1 MNQYIEKLNHYLSE
15 HPVVL
20 EESTSE
26 DILDLL
32 WNFYSEE
39 HSVENSQI
47 RDQFAILAEV
57 WNILSE
63 QESDRMFSVTCSL
76 CSQCQQLAFREGF
89 KVGLHLFAL
98 E

>member
-1 MNQYIEKLNHYLSE
+1 MNPYIEKLNHYISNN
-15 HPVVL
+15 PIVL
-20 EESTSE
+20 EESTGE

-39 HSVENSQI
+39 HSVEYEQI

-57 WNILSE
+57 WNTLSE

-89 KVGLHLFAL
+89 KVGLHLL
-98 E
+98 TL

>member
-1 MNQYIEKLNHYLSE
+1 MNPYIERLDHYIADN
-15 HPVVL
+15 PIIPD
-20 EESTSE
+20 ESTGE

-39 HSVENSQI
+39 HSLEDDQI
-47 RDQFAILAEV
+47 RGYLSILAEV
-57 WNILSE
+57 WNTLSA

-76 CSQCQQLAFREGF
+76 CSQCQKLAFREGF